1 MCMQPEASVSVQH
14 VSVTALCLYVQ
25 HAPGGGASADVTA
38 WPEFHNGVATGEH
51 ASQVSDVPLAGSS
64 RAASPLQ
71 GTLSGTKA
79 SLSQKQGWRSAVHSL
94 LNSAH

>member
-1 MCMQPEASVSVQH
+1 MQPEASVTVQY
-14 VSVTALCLYVQ
+14 VSVTVLCPYVQ

-51 ASQVSDVPLAGSS
+51 ASQVFDVPLAGSS

-71 GTLSGTKA
+71 GSLAGTEA
-79 SLSQKQGWRSAVHSL
+79 SLSQLQGGHSAFHSL
-94 LNSAH
+94 LNSAR